1 MKNLTHIKRFNDST
15 INEYFGGSSTEEFK
29 HKLEDLNT
37 NAVLEGLD
45 LLRHYRP
52 EDYYKFFGDRIF
64 KSYKTNESSM
74 NDGFKVKAKK
84 LINDTKK
91 LKDDYPEK
99 QYNKIIELEK
109 LIDGTEEDRKMF
121 VKSIMR
127 LLGMTKFDLPDELYR
142 YL

>member
-1 MKNLTHIKRFNDST
+1 MKNLTHIKRF
-15 INEYFGGSSTEEFK
+15 
-29 HKLEDLNT
+29 
-37 NAVLEGLD
+37 
-45 LLRHYRP
+45 
-52 EDYYKFFGDRIF
+52 
-64 KSYKTNESSM
+64 NESSM
-74 NDGFKVKAKK
+74 NDGFKVKAQK